1 MRLHFY
7 LKEAS
12 LFWMIIGTIIVI
24 FGAYTGFELTITYLM
39 ATFVFWVLIV
49 GLPIFILMGL
59 RHWLE
64 RKSKN
69 TLSGDD
75 EKVACA

>member
-7 LKEAS
+7 LKDAS

-24 FGAYTGFELTITYLM
+24 FGAYNGFELTITYLM
-39 ATFVFWVLIV
+39 ATLIFWVLIV
-49 GLPIFILMGL
+49 GLPIFILMGF

-64 RKSKN
+64 RRSKN
-69 TLSGDD
+69 TLSAND
-75 EKVACA
+75 EKAACA